1 MNFTSKCS
9 RQRTMKQTYRKADE
23 AEIKIYQS
31 LWKNTLL
38 AILCLA
44 FAVVGYMIIRD
55 DGDDLMTKV
64 LGGWLNIVFFGGGGL
79 FVLIVTLYNR
89 IRHIPFLII
98 YEDRL
103 KFYVQSKGIYYTVR
117 FADVERFR
125 LTKVSSSKM
134 IAIDYKV
141 TPLIHKMEESSGFVQ
156 KMMEFN
162 IEVTGA
168 IENIPVNH
176 LTMKVKEIYSL
187 LNKRLKKTHNTSE

>member
-1 MNFTSKCS
+1 MT
-9 RQRTMKQTYRKADE
+9 QTYRKADE

-31 LWKNTLL
+31 LWKNMLL

-55 DGDDLMTKV
+55 DGCDLMTKV
-64 LGGWLNIVFFGGGGL
+64 LSGWLNIIFFGGGGL

-103 KFYVQSKGIYYTVR
+103 KFHVQSKSIYYTVR
-117 FADVERFR
+117 FADVECFR

-141 TPLIHKMEESSGFVQ
+141 TPLIHKNEESSSFVQ

-162 IEVTGA
+162 LEVTGS

-176 LTMKVKEIYSL
+176 LTMKEKEIHCL
-187 LNKRLKKTHNTSE
+187 LNKRLKRTHNTSD